1 MVASALL
8 LVLLA
13 AAGRGWLREHDARL
27 KAESM
32 SSQQQKQIDGFKQQ
46 EANTQQELVAR
57 VAGIERERSRPA
69 TAAQLAS
76 DANTLIPDL
85 PQAVVVQDSAPTLPS
100 GPPVQSVLVPE
111 ADFKAIRD
119 AELTCQENS
128 ARLTACQSLQA
139 DAKQELALTAA
150 QRDEWKT
157 AAKGGSVWHRALG
170 AAKWFAVGAAS
181 GAAGYAAAH
190 HK

>member
-181 GAAGYAAAH
+181 GAAVYAAAH